1 MCLPPLCGPQ
11 ERERERVASGGGEV
25 FFMRQPEDVSAC
37 DGQLVLA
44 EYSEEHPPLVMAT
57 GMATKVKNYYRRP
70 EVRKGIVRMCT
81 VMHYC
86 ICKYVCMPCTC
97 TVHVHPLYDD
107 GLPIQLQRQTK
118 GGPPSFKH
126 GETTYIQNTSYFL
139 GTLKPGQSV
148 QVGGA

>member
-1 MCLPPLCGPQ
+1 MCLPLLCGPQ

-70 EVRKGIVRMCT
+70 EVRKGI
-81 VMHYC
+81 MHTCYYALLY
-86 ICKYVCMPCTC
+86 ICKYMCVHTC
-97 TVHVHPLYDD
+97 T
-107 GLPIQLQRQTK
+107 LP
-118 GGPPSFKH
+118 
-126 GETTYIQNTSYFL
+126 
-139 GTLKPGQSV
+139 V
-148 QVGGA
+148 